1 METKYFNDAVIGN
14 KQLVASYSKKGE
26 LLRLFY
32 SSPDYKQFIDYLYAG
47 LKINDSALI
56 KLHDDINNTYN
67 QEYIEDTNILKTQI
81 KNTYFNL
88 KVEQLDFVPIKE
100 NVLVKKYKF
109 INDNVIDLDIKF
121 LIHSKLLSNDN
132 NFVGCK
138 LINGGILQ
146 YTHDYGLAIVS
157 KNEKVYAHQIND
169 TNANISSGII
179 QDKDYIG
186 MSHDSSVC
194 YDIGVIKPHEE
205 KTIYI
210 YMYINENSITP
221 KLDNIEENIKNI
233 RKIDINKE
241 LEHTKRYWKKYVK
254 EHTKLDLKVISEKDN
269 KIKKIYNR
277 TLLLYPLLSNGT
289 TGGISASIEID
300 EGLTQCGRYAYCWPR
315 DAVFVTKA
323 LDILG
328 MEKETEKFYKNFCK
342 NTQSSNGMWEQRFYT
357 DGRLAPCWGY
367 QIDETASVV
376 YGIYNHY
383 EKTKNEKFLKDT
395 LKMCEKAIH
404 FLERYISQI
413 IKIKEE
419 KDIVKKELEEEYKD
433 KLPKIPVS
441 YDLWEMHEGVS
452 LYSMASI
459 FGAYEAML
467 KIYEVIGIDKDN
479 INNRLKQENITRN
492 KEIIKEQLELI
503 KKYALEHLYDNNYK
517 TFVRNEEDKKMDIS
531 ILGAVTPFNMFS
543 SKEKKVINTVE
554 KINLTLRTYTGGY
567 KRFEDDHY
575 RNGNPWTIST
585 LWMALYYIEIGKISQ
600 AKECLDF
607 VINSSTE
614 HGFIAEQVDNNTM
627 EANWVIGLG
636 WAHAMFIIV
645 LEKLIEK

>member
-1 METKYFNDAVIGN
+1 MKTKYFNDAIIGN
-14 KQLVASYSKKGE
+14 KKLVASYSKRGE

-32 SSPDYKQFIDYLYAG
+32 SSPDYKQFIDYLYTG

-56 KLHDDINNTYN
+56 KLHDDINNNYN
-67 QEYIEDTNILKTQI
+67 QEYIEDTNILKTEI

-88 KVEQLDFVPIKE
+88 KIEQLDFVPIKE

-109 INDNVIDLDIKF
+109 VNDNTIDLDIKF
-121 LIHSKLLSNDN
+121 LIHSKLLSNEN

-138 LINGGILQ
+138 LVNGGILQ

-157 KNEKVYAHQIND
+157 KDEEVFSHQIND
-169 TNANISSGII
+169 TNSNISTGII

-194 YDIGVIKPHEE
+194 YDIGIIKPHEE
-205 KTIYI
+205 KIIYI
-210 YMYINENSITP
+210 YMCINENNLIS
-221 KLDNIEENIKNI
+221 KLDDIEENIQNI

-241 LEHTKRYWKKYVK
+241 QEYTKKYWKKYVK
-254 EHTKLDLKVISEKDN
+254 EHTTLELKEDTEKD
-269 KIKKIYNR
+269 KQIKKIYNR
-277 TLLLYPLLSNGT
+277 TVLLYPLLSNGA

-300 EGLTQCGRYAYCWPR
+300 EDLTQCGRYSYCWPR

-342 NTQSSNGMWEQRFYT
+342 NTQSNTGMWEQRFYT

-404 FLERYISQI
+404 FLERYIVQI
-413 IKIKEE
+413 MNITEE

-452 LYSMASI
+452 LYSIASI

-479 INNRLKQENITRN
+479 INSRLKQENITRN
-492 KEIIKEQLELI
+492 KAIINKQLELI
-503 KKYALEHLYDNNYK
+503 KKYALEHLYDDTAK
-517 TFVRNEEDKKMDIS
+517 TLVRNEEDKKMDIS
-531 ILGAVTPFNMFS
+531 IIGAVTPFNMFS
-543 SKEKKVINTVE
+543 AKEKKVINTVE

-585 LWMALYYIEIGKISQ
+585 LWMALYYLEIDNIEE
-600 AKECLDF
+600 AKKCIDF

-614 HGFIAEQVDNNTM
+614 HGFIAEYYT
-627 EANWVIGLG
+627 AL
-636 WAHAMFIIV
+636 
-645 LEKLIEK
+645 